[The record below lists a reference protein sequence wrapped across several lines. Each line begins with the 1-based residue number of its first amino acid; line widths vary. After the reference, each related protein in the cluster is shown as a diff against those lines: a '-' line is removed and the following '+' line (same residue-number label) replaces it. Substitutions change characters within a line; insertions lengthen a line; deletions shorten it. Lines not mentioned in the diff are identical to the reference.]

1 MHRET
6 QEEEDEA
13 MLALLPSK
21 SYCWQAVD
29 CTRPQRAHTE
39 MLDALD
45 TLERLLMKQGSS
57 LCSLEIYLYE
67 EDKAGSLPDGYH

>member
-1 MHRET
+1 MKHRKRK
-6 QEEEDEA
+6 
-13 MLALLPSK
+13 MKPCLPSFHP
-21 SYCWQAVD
+21 SHTAGRQAD